1 MRVRQLARTVCRG
14 RVHSKRLR
22 PLKPSCTILR
32 QYPEACSLVND
43 LPWLVPRAKW
53 ARPRGWAPSGVQA
66 SACQKPRAACSTGQA
81 EPIGPTRARS
91 HQVEACEGEGRL
103 LSVWASRGPNNDRQR
118 PELQCSQAAQLPRQ
132 QGLPAGRRPNG
143 GPSWKREEAGV
154 GGFSAS
160 PRVASVP
167 ARAVEVVAYAGRCY
181 RHPREGTTSSAAWS
195 GS

>member
-43 LPWLVPRAKW
+43 LPWLEPRAKW

-66 SACQKPRAACSTGQA
+66 GACQKPRAASSTGQA

-91 HQVEACEGEGRL
+91 HQVEACEGEEGCFR
-103 LSVWASRGPNNDRQR
+103 S
-118 PELQCSQAAQLPRQ
+118 
-132 QGLPAGRRPNG
+132 GLPEAPTMTGSGRSYSAPKRPNCRGNKACRQVGGPTGGRPGNGRRRA
-143 GPSWKREEAGV
+143 W
-154 GGFSAS
+154 
-160 PRVASVP
+160 VASVP
-167 ARAVEVVAYAGRCY
+167 ARGWLQCQSVPSRL
-181 RHPREGTTSSAAWS
+181 
-195 GS
+195 